1 MMYLC
6 PTLRTVLPAHHDP
19 FTAILSL
26 PGEVFRAKEGRRT
39 LRVVLGG
46 KPYFL
51 KAHYGVGWKE
61 IFKNLLQLRLPVV
74 SARNEWQAIQQ
85 LERLG
90 VATTPLA
97 GYGIRGF
104 NPARLQSFVLTE
116 ALENIVSLEMLCQ
129 PWAVDPPR
137 TRAAIRFKRALL
149 IRVAEIARR
158 LHERGINH
166 RDFYLCHFCLELS
179 PDTPNRLAQPE
190 PRLYLMDLHRVQ
202 LRRRTPRRWIVK
214 DIGSLYFSALD
225 IGLSRRDLLRFIRHY
240 RGQSLRVVFRQEQR
254 FWRAV
259 QKRAFQLYRAHGKVP
274 AELQGG

>member
-1 MMYLC
+1 
-6 PTLRTVLPAHHDP
+6 
-19 FTAILSL
+19 
-26 PGEVFRAKEGRRT
+26 
-39 LRVVLGG
+39 
-46 KPYFL
+46 
-51 KAHYGVGWKE
+51 
-61 IFKNLLQLRLPVV
+61 
-74 SARNEWQAIQQ
+74 

-104 NPARLQSFVLTE
+104 NPACLQSFVLTE
-116 ALENIVSLEMLCQ
+116 ALENTVSLEMLCQ

-149 IRVAEIARR
+149 ARVAEIARR
-158 LHERGINH
+158 LHEHGINH

-179 PDTPNRLAQPE
+179 PDTTNRMAQPQ
-190 PRLYLMDLHRVQ
+190 LYLMDLHRAQ

-225 IGLSRRDLLRFIRHY
+225 IGLSRRDLLRFIRYY
-240 RGQSLRVVFRQEQR
+240 RGRPLGVVLRQEQR

-259 QKRAFQLYRAHGKVP
+259 QKRAFQLYRAHGKAP